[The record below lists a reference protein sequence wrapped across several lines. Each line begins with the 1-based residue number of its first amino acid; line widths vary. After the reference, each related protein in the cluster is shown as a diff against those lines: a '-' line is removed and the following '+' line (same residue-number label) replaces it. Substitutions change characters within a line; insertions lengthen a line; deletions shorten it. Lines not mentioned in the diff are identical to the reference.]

1 MDISKNNPK
10 FLFFITMC
18 KPHFC
23 KQNAISFFYLL
34 LLRSWRAFHGKW
46 ETSPMK
52 LHAWTCG
59 GHQQLAYGGGWWER
73 HLWARDDGW
82 RLAELGTVEQ
92 VGEGG
97 TSLEGKRVGEK
108 GVLGEGFQ
116 RGFFWVRSGKN
127 EREKWR
133 KEKGNEKQ
141 ERSSSVGSRYDFII
155 LWYFL
160 ISYRFILVL
169 AIFFLSSFSNL
180 CGCHKPPVCF
190 MRFWVCLSVFRFIL
204 GVFGSSW

>member
-73 HLWARDDGW
+73 HLWIRDYGW
-82 RLAELGTVEQ
+82 RLAEPETVER
-92 VGEGG
+92 VWEGG
-97 TSLEGKRVGEK
+97 TSLEGKRAGEK
-108 GVLGEGFQ
+108 EGSF
-116 RGFFWVRSGKN
+116 GVRSRGKE
-127 EREKWR
+127 ERALVEEKEGT
-133 KEKGNEKQ
+133 KSKGGITQ
-141 ERSSSVGSRYDFII
+141 IWS
-155 LWYFL
+155 FL
-160 ISYRFILVL
+160 TLCSPPLSYFIL
-169 AIFFLSSFSNL
+169 
-180 CGCHKPPVCF
+180 
-190 MRFWVCLSVFRFIL
+190 FW
-204 GVFGSSW
+204 